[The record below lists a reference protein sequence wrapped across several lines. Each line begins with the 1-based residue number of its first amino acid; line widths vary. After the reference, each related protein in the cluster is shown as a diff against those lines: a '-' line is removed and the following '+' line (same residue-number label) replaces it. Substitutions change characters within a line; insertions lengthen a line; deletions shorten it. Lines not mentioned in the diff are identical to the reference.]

1 MELRK
6 FRQNLLYEEK
16 QKDSINL
23 INTCKVTIFA
33 KKNEILL

>member
-33 KKNEILL
+33 KNKILI